1 LIRVTSADDV
11 AWRSEVELWAR
22 SAVVASVRR
31 EPLPPM
37 PAQPQA
43 DRPEV
48 VFGGRD
54 SPVRAADVVDAE
66 LADDDDEASDDADD
80 EDDADLIAL
89 RERVERLRV
98 LVGRREEAGPPSA
111 RAPPIH
117 DDTSPGHQW
126 RRAARC

>member
-1 LIRVTSADDV
+1 VIGQVTGLIPVTSADDV

-43 DRPEV
+43 ARPEV

-66 LADDDDEASDDADD
+66 LADDVDEASDDGDD

-98 LVGRREEAGPPSA
+98 LVGEA
-111 RAPPIH
+111 
-117 DDTSPGHQW
+117 
-126 RRAARC
+126 

>member
-1 LIRVTSADDV
+1 MIPVTSADDV

-43 DRPEV
+43 ARPEV

-66 LADDDDEASDDADD
+66 LADDVDD

-98 LVGRREEAGPPSA
+98 LVGEA
-111 RAPPIH
+111 
-117 DDTSPGHQW
+117 
-126 RRAARC
+126 